1 MENQM
6 KNQGLPKTDSIRELA
21 NFWEKHDITDF
32 ENFLEE
38 VAEPVFMK
46 DKEIH
51 IHLKQDEFESIE
63 KLARQRGLNRDDLI
77 REWIIEKLKA
87 A

>member
-1 MENQM
+1 MRNQE
-6 KNQGLPKTDSIRELA
+6 LPKTDSVRELA
-21 NFWEKHDITDF
+21 KFWDKHDITDF
-32 ENFLEE
+32 ENLLEE
-38 VAEPVFMK
+38 VTEPVFK
-46 DKEIH
+46 KNKGIH

-63 KLARQRGLNRDDLI
+63 NLARQRGLKRDDLI

>member
-1 MENQM
+1 MRPQE
-6 KNQGLPKTDSIRELA
+6 LPKTDSIRELA
-21 NFWEKHDITDF
+21 CFWDRHDITDF
-32 ENFLEE
+32 GDFLEE
-38 VAEPVFMK
+38 VTEPVFSK

-51 IHLKQDEFESIE
+51 IHLKQDEYESIE
-63 KLARQRGLNRDDLI
+63 RLARQRGLKRDDLI